1 MTATRCTTPVDFA
14 DIADYW
20 AGDLPRAA
28 ADAIEDHVFTCAEC
42 ARRLAEGEA
51 LARGLATAVR
61 AGRFQSVVTD
71 ALLNR
76 LASDGVR
83 IRMYV
88 LEPGTV
94 VPCSIW
100 TDDDL
105 VVARIRAD
113 FSGVESVTVVTRR
126 ASGEE
131 ISRLSGVVVR
141 PGQREIINA
150 ISAEHLRRLPSCQVR
165 VTVTAQGESGE
176 RTLGDYV
183 LEHAGTFDRS
193 TGGR

>member
-1 MTATRCTTPVDFA
+1 MTVTRCNAPVGFD

-51 LARGLATAVR
+51 MARAVATVVR
-61 AGRFQSVVTD
+61 DGRFQSVVTD

-76 LASDGVR
+76 LANDGVR
-83 IRMYV
+83 IRTYV

-94 VPCSIW
+94 VPCSVW

-105 VVARIRAD
+105 VVARVRAD
-113 FSGVESVTVVTRR
+113 FSGADSVTLVTRR

-150 ISAEHLRRLPSCQVR
+150 IPAAHLRRLPSSQVR
-165 VTVTAQGESGE
+165 LTVTTQGEGGE

-193 TGGR
+193 GP